1 MKYSRKKRKILKKL
15 EDSLKTVRQEV
26 NGVTVS
32 ELSDEDFIFIREFRQ
47 LDKVILAFCSR
58 YKNEEM

>member
-1 MKYSRKKRKILKKL
+1 MREESIRP
-15 EDSLKTVRQEV
+15 EV

-32 ELSDEDFIFIREFRQ
+32 ELSDEDFTFIREFRQ